1 MVASREYC
9 TQERYTPSRIPSF
22 AFQPTLRRPQCDVT
36 ALPRADRHA
45 RGLYPSQRARCA
57 CAELANSK
65 RESSHIWTVRSR
77 RQHLEESLIT
87 LSIPPLKIA
96 Y

>member
-36 ALPRADRHA
+36 PTSRQTREGAISQPEGALRLR
-45 RGLYPSQRARCA
+45 RAR
-57 CAELANSK
+57 EQQEGI
-65 RESSHIWTVRSR
+65 ES
-77 RQHLEESLIT
+77 HLDG
-87 LSIPPLKIA
+87 A
-96 Y
+96 Q